1 MSKEIE
7 IINQLE
13 DLISDRLSF
22 ITDDKET
29 SEIYQ
34 RDINAIKGIIELN
47 KQLKENYE
55 AVLRQRDDI
64 TKNATETIEKYQEKI
79 DLYKQALLDIKEYI
93 NNLGGKELMRISNLQ
108 ICDVLE
114 IVNKTLGSDKQ
125 C

>member
-55 AVLRQRDDI
+55 AVVKQRDD
-64 TKNATETIEKYQEKI
+64 TSKSAVETIEKYQEEI
-79 DLYKQALLDIKEYI
+79 DLYKSVIDEVRNIIDGFEEEVILKSVKDYI
-93 NNLGGKELMRISNLQ
+93 
-108 ICDVLE
+108 LE
-114 IVNKTLGSDKQ
+114 ILDKVKGSDK
-125 C
+125 